1 MNRITFIL
9 LLSLLSIHQCYVASA
24 ITTVDK
30 LIFQGK
36 EIRLLANPLDD
47 LPQDSS
53 RIRIDREKKECLKQD
68 CWKGYQA
75 EWTIIDNQLYLTAIY
90 GCCFTETGKKSDLEY
105 IFGDKVINGRVKAD
119 WVTGLYFAEDKY
131 LFSVYDYT
139 VYKTEF
145 KFQFRTGRLTDVE
158 TYDNSRS
165 RSSIYCGDSRK
176 LFEYIYSNIRWHAL
190 PDVNT
195 DSSRVFVSF
204 SANEEGLIDSV
215 QVLRGRNSIFNQ
227 EVIRVIKSIPGW
239 CVLYQKGQFKRIH
252 YNYPIAFNREL
263 FERYKK

>member
-9 LLSLLSIHQCYVASA
+9 LLSLLSIHQCYAASA

-53 RIRIDREKKECLKQD
+53 RIRIDREKKECLQSA

-90 GCCFTETGKKSDLEY
+90 GCCFTETGKKSDLEN

-145 KFQFRTGRLTDVE
+145 KFQFRMGRLTDVE

-165 RSSIYCGDSRK
+165 KSSIYCRETRILHD
-176 LFEYIYSNIRWHAL
+176 YIYSNIHWHAL
-190 PDVNT
+190 PDLST

-204 SANEEGLIDSV
+204 SANEEGIIDSAEV
-215 QVLRGRNSIFNQ
+215 FVGQNPIFNQ
-227 EVIRVIKSIPGW
+227 EAIRVIKSIPGW
-239 CVLYQKGQFKRIH
+239 AVLYQKGKFKRIRLTC
-252 YNYPIAFNREL
+252 PITFNREI

>member
-9 LLSLLSIHQCYVASA
+9 LLSLLSIHRCSA
-24 ITTVDK
+24 ITLVDK

-47 LPQDSS
+47 LPDDSS
-53 RIRIDREKKECLKQD
+53 RIRIDREKKECLQSA

-90 GCCFTETGKKSDLEY
+90 GCCFPETGKKSDLEY
-105 IFGDKVINGRVKAD
+105 IFGDKVINGRVNAD

-131 LFSVYDYT
+131 LFSTYDYT

-145 KFQFRTGRLTDVE
+145 KFQFRMGRLTNVE

-165 RSSIYCGDSRK
+165 KSSIYCREPRK
-176 LFEYIYSNIRWHAL
+176 LYEYIYSNIRWHAL
-190 PDVNT
+190 PDLST

-204 SANEEGLIDSV
+204 SSNEEGIIDSV
-215 QVLRGRNSIFNQ
+215 EVFGGQNPIFNQ
-227 EVIRVIKSIPGW
+227 EAIRVIKSIPGW
-239 CVLYQKGQFKRIH
+239 AVLYQKGKFKRIRLTC
-252 YNYPIAFNREL
+252 PITFNREL